1 MLAHKGYRG
10 KVEYIEGA
18 RIFHGE
24 VLGTRDVITFQGSN
38 PEEIESAFRDSIDDY
53 LAFCEERGEE
63 PDKPYS
69 GKFVVRMPAMLH
81 RRVADIAK
89 LEDESIN
96 TVVLQAVTMYVENV
110 FGKQCVA
117 ESSAY
122 SSYAKGASDKEEQA
136 AGH

>member
-1 MLAHKGYRG
+1 M
-10 KVEYIEGA
+10 EEA

-24 VLGTRDVITFQGSN
+24 VLGTRDVIAFQGSN
-38 PEEIESAFRDSIDDY
+38 PEEIQSAFRDLIDDY

-69 GKFVVRMPAMLH
+69 GKYVVRMPAMLH

-96 TVVLQAVTMYVENV
+96 TVVLQAVTQYVENM

-117 ESSAY
+117 ESRAC